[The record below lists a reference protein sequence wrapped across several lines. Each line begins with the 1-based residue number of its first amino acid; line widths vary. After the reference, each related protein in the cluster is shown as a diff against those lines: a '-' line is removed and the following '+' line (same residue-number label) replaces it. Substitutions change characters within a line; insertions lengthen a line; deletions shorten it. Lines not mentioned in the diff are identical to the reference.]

1 MHGAWRSLH
10 WSFRMLTNYLQRQ
23 NFPNFIAKKIRIF
36 KWCPFTRTSHKNYEN
51 SKPTCSPVRSASL
64 IDSGLN
70 GGQGQFPC
78 RWGDDYRCS
87 LYDWNTLTSMAVP
100 GLLEE
105 LGRHLP
111 CQSSTLWAACP
122 APLSSPARP
131 EACGQFPAGPGA
143 AFPKKSACSLPTGG
157 EM

>member
-1 MHGAWRSLH
+1 
-10 WSFRMLTNYLQRQ
+10 MLTNYLQRQ

-87 LYDWNTLTSMAVP
+87 LYDWNMKAYSSINIIDRVENDRVSHIVQSQGQVAGLEESASSCIRQVDSSVNNFRDVVLEFLIPMRSSIMNHVTNKQIFGFVP
-100 GLLEE
+100 G
-105 LGRHLP
+105 
-111 CQSSTLWAACP
+111 
-122 APLSSPARP
+122 
-131 EACGQFPAGPGA
+131 
-143 AFPKKSACSLPTGG
+143 
-157 EM
+157 